1 MTSSTRLPA
10 SAIVALPT
18 SGPFGVARRPR
29 SNITRT
35 QKWLI
40 SVAGFFVLLM
50 IALYFFDWNLARP
63 YIARKVTSYTGR
75 SFAINGDLKVHLS
88 LRPHIVANEI
98 VLGNADWSPDTRMA
112 EIERLEFKID
122 LLKLLVGRLAF
133 PEIVLS
139 APHVILEVDKDGA
152 PNWVFK
158 ENGKNEPRDF
168 PSIGA
173 FTIDH
178 GTAMYRDPAS
188 KTDLSFDINTLNA
201 GKDDSEPAVEL
212 TGKGLFKSMSAT
224 VRARGGAIL
233 SLRSTDHPYPIKAD
247 ATLGA
252 TKASVDGTLLDP
264 LHFKGEELNFRLEG
278 SDLALLYP
286 IVGVPLPPTPAYKLA
301 GFLSHSGELWTFK
314 RFKGTV
320 GQSDLEGDFVVDRG
334 KQPQLITADLV
345 SRKLD
350 MKDLGGFIGAD
361 RGSKPNKQP
370 PPSDKVL
377 PSEPFSLEKLRA
389 ADADVRFKGA
399 KIITEKLPFE
409 KMEAHLI
416 VKNGTLKLAPLNFGM
431 AGGKLES
438 QIEMDGRKPRI
449 DIRVDVTAK
458 GLHLDQLFP
467 ASKMAAANVGT
478 LGGRAKLDGNGNS
491 MAQMLGTA
499 NGDAALIMDG
509 GSVSEL
515 MLRLSNLD
523 IANSIAALLGGNK
536 QVPIRC
542 MVSNFKAVDGDFKV
556 EALVLDTPKVNIT
569 GAGDVNFADESLNL
583 RLVSR
588 SKGFSLAS
596 LRGPIDVTGSFKNP
610 SVHPAAGNVIARGAL
625 AAALGVV
632 TAGIGALIPLLDF
645 GKDKDSNCTALIG
658 KAKADTGVKQS
669 DLAPRSATKH

>member
-1 MTSSTRLPA
+1 
-10 SAIVALPT
+10 
-18 SGPFGVARRPR
+18 
-29 SNITRT
+29 
-35 QKWLI
+35 
-40 SVAGFFVLLM
+40 M
-50 IALYFFDWNLARP
+50 IALYFFDWNLLRP
-63 YIARKVTSYTGR
+63 YVARKVTSYTGR
-75 SFAINGDLKVHLS
+75 SFAINGDLKVHFS
-88 LRPHIVANEI
+88 LRPRIVASGI
-98 VLGNADWSPDTRMA
+98 VLGNADWSPDTNMA
-112 EIERLEFKID
+112 EIERLDFKID
-122 LLKLLVGRLAF
+122 LLKLLIGRLAF

-139 APHVILEVDKDGA
+139 EPRLILEVNKDGA

-158 ENGKNEPRDF
+158 EGDNNKTRDF

-173 FTIDH
+173 LTIDH
-178 GTAMYRDPAS
+178 GTAIYRDPAS
-188 KTDLSFDINTLNA
+188 KTDISLDFNTLN
-201 GKDDSEPAVEL
+201 GSKDDPEPAVEL
-212 TGKGLFKSMSAT
+212 TGKGLFKSMPAT
-224 VRARGGAIL
+224 VRAHGGALL
-233 SLRSTDHPYPIKAD
+233 SLRSADHPYPIKAD
-247 ATLGA
+247 ATLGT

-301 GFLSHSGELWTFK
+301 GFLSHSGELWILK

-320 GQSDLEGDFVVDRG
+320 GQSDLEGDFAVDRG

-345 SRKLD
+345 SRELD
-350 MKDLGGFIGAD
+350 LQDLGGFIGAD
-361 RGSKPNKQP
+361 RSSKPGKN
-370 PPSDKVL
+370 PSPGAKVL

-389 ADADVRFKGA
+389 ADADVQFKGA
-399 KIITEKLPFE
+399 KIITEKMPFE
-409 KMEAHLI
+409 KMQTHLI
-416 VKNGTLKLAPLNFGM
+416 VKNGTLKLAPLNFGV
-431 AGGKLES
+431 AGGNLES
-438 QIEMDGRKPRI
+438 KIEMDGREPRI
-449 DIRVDVTAK
+449 VAHIEVIAK

-467 ASKMAAANVGT
+467 ASKLTANNVGT
-478 LGGRAKLDGNGNS
+478 LGGRAKLDGNGTS

-569 GAGDVNFADESLNL
+569 GAGDVNFTDESLNL
-583 RLVSR
+583 RFAAQ

-596 LRGPIDVTGSFKNP
+596 LRGPIDVTGSFQKP
-610 SVHPAAGNVIARGAL
+610 SVHPAAGNVIARGAV

-645 GKDKDSNCTALIG
+645 GKDKNSNCIALIG
-658 KAKADTGVKQS
+658 KAKADTGVKES
-669 DLAPRSATKH
+669 DLAPRAASKP